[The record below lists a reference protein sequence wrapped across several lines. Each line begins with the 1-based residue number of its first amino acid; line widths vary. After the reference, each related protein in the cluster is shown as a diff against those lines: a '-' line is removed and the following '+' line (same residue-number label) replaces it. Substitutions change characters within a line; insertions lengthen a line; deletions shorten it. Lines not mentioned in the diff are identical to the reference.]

1 MRVVVALGGNAILR
15 RGERGT
21 VTEQRAAVREACDG
35 IARLATEGHELVI
48 THGNGPQVGR
58 LMLQDEAMPDRVPRY
73 TLDVHV
79 AETQGQLGY
88 LIQQELAGALRRA
101 GVTRAVATIVTQV
114 VVDPADPGFAD
125 PTKPVGPFLSAKGA
139 AEYRQRGITVKEAAG
154 GGWRRVV
161 ASPEPLEIVEADALR
176 ALLAAGIVPVAS
188 GGGGIPVVRD
198 GDSVRGVAAVIDK
211 DLAAAVLTEAVDAHA
226 LLMLTDVEQVIRGYG
241 TEHEEPLSKLS
252 VSDARAGVASGEF
265 PHGSMGEKVLA
276 GARAVGAGA
285 RAIIASLDHASA
297 ALAGASGTEI
307 VAG

>member
-211 DLAAAVLTEAVDAHA
+211 DLAAAVLTEAVDADA

-276 GARAVGAGA
+276 GARAVEAGA

>member
-176 ALLAAGIVPVAS
+176 ALLAAGIVQVAS

-276 GARAVGAGA
+276 GARAVEAGA

>member
-114 VVDPADPGFAD
+114 VVDPADP
-125 PTKPVGPFLSAKGA
+125 
-139 AEYRQRGITVKEAAG
+139 
-154 GGWRRVV
+154 
-161 ASPEPLEIVEADALR
+161 
-176 ALLAAGIVPVAS
+176 
-188 GGGGIPVVRD
+188 
-198 GDSVRGVAAVIDK
+198 
-211 DLAAAVLTEAVDAHA
+211 
-226 LLMLTDVEQVIRGYG
+226 
-241 TEHEEPLSKLS
+241 
-252 VSDARAGVASGEF
+252 
-265 PHGSMGEKVLA
+265 
-276 GARAVGAGA
+276 
-285 RAIIASLDHASA
+285 
-297 ALAGASGTEI
+297 
-307 VAG
+307 